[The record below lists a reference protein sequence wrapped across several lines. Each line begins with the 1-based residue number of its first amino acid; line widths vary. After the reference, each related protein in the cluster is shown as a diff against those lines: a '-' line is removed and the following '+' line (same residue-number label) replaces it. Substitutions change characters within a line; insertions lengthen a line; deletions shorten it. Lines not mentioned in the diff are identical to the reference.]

1 MWYNYLRNIV
11 TTLHLEEE
19 TREVEGHDMPA
30 CLSLQKTQKV
40 GLARETIKV
49 FPACVYL
56 SRGEL
61 GIQIGSHGREEFNR
75 FCFSET

>member
-1 MWYNYLRNIV
+1 
-11 TTLHLEEE
+11 
-19 TREVEGHDMPA
+19 MPA

-61 GIQIGSHGREEFNR
+61 GIQIGSHGREELNR
-75 FCFSET
+75 FCFSESLRRKPLLNQTMRKELR